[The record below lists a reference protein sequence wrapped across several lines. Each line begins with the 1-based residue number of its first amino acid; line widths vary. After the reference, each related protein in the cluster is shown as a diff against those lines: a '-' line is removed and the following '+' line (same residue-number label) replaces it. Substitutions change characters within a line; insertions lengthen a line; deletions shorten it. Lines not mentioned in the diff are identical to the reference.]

1 MIKVLSES
9 EIKEMKA
16 MRLASVS
23 SRHIG
28 IKFGVS
34 RTIVDKHT
42 KNEYL
47 KIKAAGEK
55 TKKRPLVFRW
65 ETTEAK
71 IYFLLKELH
80 SNHYGNGSVHEL
92 IANNKLCKRYY
103 KALVEL
109 GIIVKQKGVTV
120 WARETPT
127 KIMANEVWVRCYHN
141 RKQEQFKGY
150 HPYFRAN
157 SKPKN
162 NLTLAELKQLWQ
174 MHEEDCNLNT
184 ICLYMRIKQEYA
196 LECIEAAKWLYGG
209 GLAKLQKQNA
219 QYAQFK
225 MPPRK
230 PGRPKVVK
238 LADPE
243 PFVRLKGE
251 YSNTT
256 AYGGY
261 KYGKTING

>member
-1 MIKVLSES
+1 MYRRKPRPEPDID
-9 EIKEMKA
+9 
-16 MRLASVS
+16 RW
-23 SRHIG
+23 R
-28 IKFGVS
+28 FQ
-34 RTIVDKHT
+34 
-42 KNEYL
+42 
-47 KIKAAGEK
+47 KIRYMLTMEELRELYKMY
-55 TKKRPLVFRW
+55 
-65 ETTEAK
+65 EA
-71 IYFLLKELH
+71 
-80 SNHYGNGSVHEL
+80 
-92 IANNKLCKRYY
+92 
-103 KALVEL
+103 
-109 GIIVKQKGVTV
+109 
-120 WARETPT
+120 
-127 KIMANEVWVRCYHN
+127 
-141 RKQEQFKGY
+141 
-150 HPYFRAN
+150 
-157 SKPKN
+157 
-162 NLTLAELKQLWQ
+162 
-174 MHEEDCNLNT
+174 DCSIQT

-196 LECIEAAKWLYGG
+196 LECIEAAKWLFGG